1 MNPELPLTPQ
11 TASERQRAEAGPARA
26 LPGLDLDA
34 LARWLGPHLGV
45 DDAAVLEA
53 ELIAGGRSNLTYLL
67 RSGDRRWVLRRPPLG
82 RRLATAHSMA
92 REERVLTGLAQTDI
106 PAPRV
111 VASCK
116 DEAVIGV
123 PFYVMYYLTGRVIR
137 SPGDVDLDPA
147 GCRACAWSMVEM
159 LARLHLIDYRRVG
172 LVTLGRPDGYLERQ
186 MHRWEQQL
194 AASRVRDLPALD
206 RLAAQLAAALPRS
219 AGAAILHG
227 DYRIDN
233 LMLDLADPT
242 RIVAVLD
249 WEMATLG
256 DPLCDL
262 GMLLMY
268 WGQPGER
275 HATPVHAITAA
286 DGFPTR
292 REVIA
297 AYAEAT
303 AARLDELPF
312 YVAFSYFKLAVI
324 VEGIH
329 ARHLEGSAVGEGYDE
344 MAAIPPVLA
353 EQGLEVLA

>member
-1 MNPELPLTPQ
+1 MNPGAP
-11 TASERQRAEAGPARA
+11 
-26 LPGLDLDA
+26 PGLDMDT
-34 LARWLGPHLGV
+34 LAGWLGPRLEV
-45 DDAAVLEA
+45 DDATALEA
-53 ELIAGGRSNLTYLL
+53 ELIAGGRSNLTYLVHAD
-67 RSGDRRWVLRRPPLG
+67 DRRWVLRRPPLG

-92 REERVLTGLAQTDI
+92 REERVLGGLAQTDI
-106 PAPRV
+106 PAPTV
-111 VASCK
+111 VASCE
-116 DEAVIGV
+116 DETVIGV
-123 PFYVMYYLTGRVIR
+123 PFYVMDYIEGRVIR
-137 SPGDVDLDPA
+137 SPADDDLDPGQHN
-147 GCRACAWSMVEM
+147 GCATSLVRT
-159 LARLHLIDYRRVG
+159 LARLHGLDYAAIG
-172 LVTLGRPDGYLERQ
+172 LDGLGRPDGYLERQ
-186 MHRWEQQL
+186 MQRWGQQL
-194 AASRVRDLPALD
+194 EASRVRDLPALD
-206 RLAAQLAAALPRS
+206 GLAERLAAALPRS
-219 AGAAILHG
+219 GGAAILHG

-233 LMLDLADPT
+233 VLLDLTNPT

-286 DGFPTR
+286 DGFPSR
-292 REVIA
+292 HEVIA

-303 AARLDELPF
+303 GADLSELPF

-329 ARHLEGSAVGEGYDE
+329 ARHLEGATVGEGYDE

-353 EQGLEVLA
+353 EQGLEVLG

>member
-1 MNPELPLTPQ
+1 
-11 TASERQRAEAGPARA
+11 
-26 LPGLDLDA
+26 
-34 LARWLGPHLGV
+34 
-45 DDAAVLEA
+45 
-53 ELIAGGRSNLTYLL
+53 
-67 RSGDRRWVLRRPPLG
+67 
-82 RRLATAHSMA
+82 MA
-92 REERVLTGLAQTDI
+92 REERVLRGLAQTDI
-106 PAPRV
+106 PAPTV
-111 VASCK
+111 VASCQ

-123 PFYVMYYLTGRVIR
+123 PFYVMDYIEGRVIR
-137 SPGDVDLDPA
+137 SPADDDLDPGQHN
-147 GCRACAWSMVEM
+147 GCATSLVQT
-159 LARLHLIDYRRVG
+159 LARLHGLDYAAIG
-172 LVTLGRPDGYLERQ
+172 LDGLGRPKGYLERQ
-186 MHRWEQQL
+186 MQRWGQQL
-194 AASRVRDLPALD
+194 EASRVRDLPTLD
-206 RLAAQLAAALPRS
+206 GLAERLAAALPRS
-219 AGAAILHG
+219 GGAAILHG

-233 LMLDLADPT
+233 VLLDLTDPT

-275 HATPVHAITAA
+275 HATRVHAITAA
-286 DGFPTR
+286 GGFPSR

-303 AARLDELPF
+303 GADLSELPF

-329 ARHLEGSAVGEGYDE
+329 ARHLEGATVGEGYDE

-353 EQGLEVLA
+353 EQGLELLG